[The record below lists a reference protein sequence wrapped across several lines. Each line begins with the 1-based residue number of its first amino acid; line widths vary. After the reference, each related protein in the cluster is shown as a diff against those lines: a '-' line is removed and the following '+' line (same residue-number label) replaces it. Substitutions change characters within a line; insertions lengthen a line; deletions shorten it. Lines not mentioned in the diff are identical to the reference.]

1 MHAMSNQQKK
11 KTGFDRRNFLKVTG
25 GVAISTLLTGFPAA
39 RAATKLPLPEYEKFD
54 AIGLAQLIRSKKI
67 TAREALEAAI
77 ARADIVNPRLNPIN
91 IRFDQLARDAL
102 DTLAPDAP
110 LSGVPFLLKDLRIS
124 LNGTVTSEGCAFFR
138 DAVADHDSTL
148 TTRYREAGLVMFGK
162 TTSPEL
168 GSTPTTESKLWGR
181 TRNPWNPAYS
191 SGGSSGGAAVAVAS
205 GIVPVAH
212 ASDGGGSIRI
222 PASHCGLFGLKT
234 SRGRIPS
241 GPRSTENWMG
251 VSVQHV
257 ISRSVRDSALLLQL
271 TQGPE
276 AGSRVS
282 PPLVTGDLVQ
292 AIRTEPKGLRIALLD
307 KNLLGAPIDPE
318 CLKGL
323 QAAARLCETMGHHVE
338 IAAPQLAIGEMF
350 SGMGVVTGAGTLA
363 HVREREKLLGR
374 AAREDEFE
382 PLTWRNLQRAKTYG
396 ADQLYQA
403 RASFDQ
409 AGRLLDIFMTDYD
422 IILSP
427 VTAALPP
434 KLGEVS
440 LDRSIE
446 DFTREVMKAAPFAVM
461 FNMSGQPAMSV
472 PLHWSAEGLPVGM
485 QFAGRF
491 GEELTLLRLAAQLE
505 QAAPWKDRRPPA

>member
-1 MHAMSNQQKK
+1 MRKNTEEKQKNC
-11 KTGFDRRNFLKVTG
+11 FDRRDFLK
-25 GVAISTLLTGFPAA
+25 ISTGAA
-39 RAATKLPLPEYEKFD
+39 IGALFAGSPSLSAASTLPFSEYAKFD
-54 AIGLAQLIRSKKI
+54 AIGLAELIRRKKI
-67 TAREALEAAI
+67 SAREALEAAI
-77 ARADIVNPRLNPIN
+77 TRADVVNPRLNPIN

-110 LSGVPFLLKDLRIS
+110 LAGVPFLLKDLRIALKGTITS
-124 LNGTVTSEGCAFFR
+124 NGSAFFR

-162 TTSPEL
+162 TTSPEF
-168 GSTPTTESKLWGR
+168 GATPTTESKLWGD

-205 GIVPVAH
+205 GIVPIAH
-212 ASDGGGSIRI
+212 ASDGGGSIRF

-234 SRGRIPS
+234 SRGRIPT
-241 GPRSTENWMG
+241 GPRSIESWMG

-276 AGSRVS
+276 AGSRVT
-282 PPLVTGDLVQ
+282 PPLLAGNLVE
-292 AIRTEPKGLRIALLD
+292 AIRIPPKGLRIALLD
-307 KNLLGAPIDPE
+307 KNLLGAPIDSE

-323 QAAARLCETMGHHVE
+323 QAAARLCETLGHHVE
-338 IAAPQLAIGEMF
+338 IATPQLPIGEMF
-350 SGMGVVTGAGTLA
+350 AGMGVMTGAGTLA
-363 HVREREKLLGR
+363 LVREREKLLGR
-374 AAREDEFE
+374 TAREDEFE
-382 PLTWRNLQRAKTYG
+382 PLTWRNLQQAKTYG

-403 RASFDQ
+403 RASFDE
-409 AGRLLDIFMTDYD
+409 AGRLLDIFMADYD

-434 KLGEVS
+434 KLGEIS
-440 LDRSIE
+440 LDRPIE
-446 DFTREVMKAAPFAVM
+446 DFTREVMKAAPFAAM

-491 GEELTLLRLAAQLE
+491 GEDLTLLRLAAQLE
-505 QAAPWKDRRPPA
+505 QAAPWGDKRPPA